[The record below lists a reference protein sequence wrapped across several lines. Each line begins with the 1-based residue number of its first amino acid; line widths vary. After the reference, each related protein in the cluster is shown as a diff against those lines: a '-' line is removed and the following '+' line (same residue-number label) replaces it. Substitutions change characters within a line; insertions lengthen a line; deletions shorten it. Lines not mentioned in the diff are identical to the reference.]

1 MECRENKDREYKITD
16 RQVANLRE
24 DVSRIYRQV
33 ELINRRE
40 FKTDTGEHRLDIIK
54 AYALKIDDVLKN
66 I

>member
-1 MECRENKDREYKITD
+1 MECRENKDIEYKITD

-40 FKTDTGEHRLDIIK
+40 FKTETGEHRLDIIK

>member
-40 FKTDTGEHRLDIIK
+40 FKTETGEHRLDIIK